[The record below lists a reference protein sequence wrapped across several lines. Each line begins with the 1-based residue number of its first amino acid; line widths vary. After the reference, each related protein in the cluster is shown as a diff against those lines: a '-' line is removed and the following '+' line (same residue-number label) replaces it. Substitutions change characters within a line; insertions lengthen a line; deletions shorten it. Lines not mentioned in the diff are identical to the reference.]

1 MSQGDL
7 SLHLDL
13 HSYVTIEF
21 ATLILIVKMDAQIN
35 DAVRSHISKLTQTTL
50 LSNAQIHHY

>member
-13 HSYVTIEF
+13 HSYVTKEF
-21 ATLILIVKMDAQIN
+21 ATLISIVKMDAQIN
-35 DAVRSHISKLTQTTL
+35 DVVRYHISKLTQTTL
-50 LSNAQIHHY
+50 LFNSQIYHY